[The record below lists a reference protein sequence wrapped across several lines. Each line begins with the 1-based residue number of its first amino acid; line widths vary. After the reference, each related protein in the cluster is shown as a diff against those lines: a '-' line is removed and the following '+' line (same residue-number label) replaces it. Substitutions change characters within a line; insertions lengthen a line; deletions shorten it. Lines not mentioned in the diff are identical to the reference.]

1 MPISGLLRE
10 NVYYIEF
17 FGKFWVYAEITA
29 KYLCYWATGV
39 GKSKL
44 GVALAKAFSGEI
56 INGDAMQIY
65 QGLDI
70 LTNKQPLEERQDV
83 RHHLLGYLNITDAYN
98 VFQYEKEALYIIER
112 LHEKKTL
119 PVFIGG
125 THYYIQSVLF
135 KNALL
140 SEKKA
145 GQEKMLDEKGEKEG
159 SMFDHLL
166 NMSTPDLYSRLKE
179 IDPLIAKRWHP
190 NDRRKIQ
197 RSLEIYYETGTRPS
211 VLYNEQRQHS
221 NKREIPRFR
230 TCVFWV
236 YCDYKVLDEILDKR
250 VDEMCRSG
258 LFDEINMMYDVW
270 NTLDK
275 QKLDL
280 NAQKGIWQA
289 IGFKEFLP
297 YLQLPKDSKEQ
308 TRNTYLLNAIAS
320 MKLATRQ
327 YARKQ
332 VKWIKNKLYP
342 LCKETGTDIRF
353 YLLDATDLSL
363 WDTQIQNL
371 AISLFSDFLQ
381 NKQGPDPLSLN
392 TVAKEL
398 LSSEKILDYS
408 SQTDLWKHYI
418 CDVCKTSSGA
428 PLVTVGLPQWTIHV
442 QGRRHKKIV
451 AGLKTKTNSLTMK
464 DT

>member
-1 MPISGLLRE
+1 MQTSLR
-10 NVYYIEF
+10 NICVII
-17 FGKFWVYAEITA
+17 G
-29 KYLCYWATGV
+29 ATGS

-65 QGLDI
+65 EGLDV
-70 LTNKQPLEERQDV
+70 LTNKQPLEERQGV
-83 RHHLLGYLNITDAYN
+83 KHHLLGYLNITDAYN

-140 SEKKA
+140 SKKKEVGETEEKILDKEEEKK
-145 GQEKMLDEKGEKEG
+145 EYM
-159 SMFDHLL
+159 SSHLL
-166 NMSTPDLYSRLKE
+166 NMSTVDLYSHLKE

-211 VLYNEQRQHS
+211 DLYNEQRQHS
-221 NKREIPRFR
+221 DKREVPRFR
-230 TCVFWV
+230 TCIFWV

-250 VDEMCRSG
+250 VDKMCDSG

-275 QKLDL
+275 QKIDLDV
-280 NAQKGIWQA
+280 QKGIWQA

-297 YLQLPKDSKEQ
+297 YLQLPKNSKEQ
-308 TRNTYLLNAIAS
+308 TRNRYLLNAIAS

-342 LCKETGTDIRF
+342 LCKAAGMNIRF
-353 YLLDATDLSL
+353 YLLDATNLSL

-381 NKQGPDPLSLN
+381 DKPGPDPLSLN
-392 TVAKEL
+392 TVAATL
-398 LSSEKILDYS
+398 LSSEKIHDYA
-408 SQTDLWKHYI
+408 SQTYLWKHYT
-418 CDVCKTSSGA
+418 CNVCKTSSGA
-428 PLVTVGLPQWTIHV
+428 PLVAVGLPQWTIHV
-442 QGRRHKKIV
+442 QGRRHKRIAAK
-451 AGLKTKTNSLTMK
+451 LKTKINSLTMEN
-464 DT
+464 T